1 MEGNTR
7 EAGDF
12 PFWPVMVTSTHVSAK
27 SGRVKYGIC
36 TQHGYL
42 QRQFIREM
50 IDYDEDMTAEVMKID
65 PTIPD
70 AFQKDLAIATA
81 SAKYNRLGG
90 ANFCKFTRDCML
102 NKSCSC
108 VRLGKLCRPK
118 YHGARKDGNEV
129 KCTNCIY
136 SRHLMVAKDL
146 SKVLK
151 GKK

>member
-1 MEGNTR
+1 MELIATASQRKQGEQVNKKRKQAEDYKQILEVGDIGVIRVEGNTR
-7 EAGDF
+7 AACDF
-12 PFWPVMVTSTHVSAK
+12 PFLPVMVTSTHVSAK

-90 ANFCKFTRDCML
+90 ANFCKCTRDCML
-102 NKSCSC
+102 NKNCSC
-108 VRLGKLCRPK
+108 VRLGKLC
-118 YHGARKDGNEV
+118 
-129 KCTNCIY
+129 
-136 SRHLMVAKDL
+136 
-146 SKVLK
+146 
-151 GKK
+151 